1 MSKLTQ
7 KDVRIADR
15 LFFWLVKGSA
25 GLLVLA
31 LSLMG
36 FFLLKTSSEAVSRF
50 GFVNFLLETRW
61 DPVQE
66 VYGALPIIYGTL
78 VSSFLSLLF
87 AFPLSIG
94 IALFLNEIASAKV
107 SRLIGFLVEMLAAI
121 PSVIYGLWGIF
132 VLVPWLRASVQ
143 PWFIQ
148 HLGFIPLFQG
158 PAYGVGMLASGL
170 ILSLM
175 ILPTIAS
182 ISKEIFASIPQSQ
195 RESALALGATRWEM
209 MKLAVLKSSKS
220 GLLGAMILGLG
231 RALGETMAVTMVIG
245 NRAQIVSSLFA
256 PAQTMA
262 SVIAN
267 EYAEATSD
275 IHLSSL
281 AFVGFILFLI
291 TFVTSALARLLVWR
305 AK

>member
-1 MSKLTQ
+1 MSKLIQ
-7 KDVRIADR
+7 KDVRVADR
-15 LFFWLVKGSA
+15 VFFWVVKGSA

-31 LSLMG
+31 LGLMG
-36 FFLLKTSSEAVSRF
+36 FFLLKTSSEALHRF
-50 GFVNFLLETRW
+50 GFVGFLLETRW

-66 VYGALPIIYGTL
+66 IYGALPIIYGTL
-78 VSSFLSLLF
+78 VSSFLSLLL

-107 SRLIGFLVEMLAAI
+107 SRLIGFFVEMLAAI

-132 VLVPWLRASVQ
+132 VLVPWLRSSVQ
-143 PWFIQ
+143 PWFIK

-158 PAYGVGMLASGL
+158 PAYGVGMFASGL

-209 MKLAVLKSSKS
+209 MKLAVLKSSKA

-281 AFVGFILFLI
+281 ALIGFILFLI
-291 TFVTSALARLLVWR
+291 TFFTSALARLLVWR